1 MFVPKAA
8 EKRAALMRFES
19 ALAILAPESAAV
31 APRRAAGRV
40 LSLKRRPRNEA
51 EARAWLKQ
59 FASNLRDMQVKP
71 R

>member
-31 APRRAAGRV
+31 PLAERRAA
-40 LSLKRRPRNEA
+40 S
-51 EARAWLKQ
+51 
-59 FASNLRDMQVKP
+59 
-71 R
+71 